1 MNKVIVS
8 ASVLSADFLHLAD
21 DLERVCAGGADQL
34 HIDIMDGHY
43 VPNLSFG
50 GPLLKAIAKVSRV
63 PLDVHF
69 MVTNPMDYLDLCRQC
84 GVKTMTIHPE
94 VTVHLDKALAQI
106 REAGIEA
113 GVALNPATPP
123 EVLEYVLDK
132 IDFALVMSV
141 NPGFSG
147 QKFISNAVKKIAKL
161 RSMLGSSVRIGI
173 DGGVSPQTAP
183 QCLEA
188 GADTLIAATAIFGQP
203 DYSQAIKL
211 LRGK

>member
-1 MNKVIVS
+1 MNKIIVS

-21 DLERVCAGGADQL
+21 DLENVCASGADQL

-50 GPLLKAIAKVSRV
+50 GPLLKAIAKISRV

-69 MVTNPMDYLDLCRQC
+69 MVTNPLDYVDLCRQC
-84 GVKTMTIHPE
+84 GVKTMTVHPE
-94 VTVHLDKALAQI
+94 VVVHLDKALAQI
-106 REAGIEA
+106 REAGLEA

-123 EVLEYVLDK
+123 EILEYVLDK

-147 QKFISNAVKKIAKL
+147 QKFISSSVKKIAKL
-161 RSMLGSSVRIGI
+161 RSMLGSNVRIGV

-183 QCLEA
+183 LCLEA
-188 GADTLIAATAIFGQP
+188 GADTLIAATAIFGQS
-203 DYSQAIKL
+203 DYAQAIKL
-211 LRGK
+211 LRG